1 MTKIIYHLSNYLGL
15 SQQLAGLYSGAGL
28 LNQHLH
34 SVGHALEQVLQGDD
48 ALLAIEVDNLL
59 SEM

>member
-15 SQQLAGLYSGAGL
+15 CEQLASLDSGAGL